1 MTKPSVTKPFERP
14 DVFDGQ
20 VTKQFERPYVSNE
33 RMARAVRTGR
43 RFNER
48 VTKPFERV
56 YISNE
61 RVTKSFKR
69 ADGLNERVI
78 KPFERLTNGL
88 QTESN
93 KINKLETKLELE
105 DVSVVFRWKATAPN
119 IHSSMLTFIFNFFYL
134 FFFQM
139 QT

>member
-1 MTKPSVTKPFERP
+1 MG
-14 DVFDGQ
+14 DQ
-20 VTKQFERPYVSNE
+20 VVP
-33 RMARAVRTGR
+33 TGR

-48 VTKPFERV
+48 VTKPFELV

-88 QTESN
+88 
-93 KINKLETKLELE
+93 
-105 DVSVVFRWKATAPN
+105 
-119 IHSSMLTFIFNFFYL
+119 
-134 FFFQM
+134 
-139 QT
+139 

>member
-1 MTKPSVTKPFERP
+1 MG
-14 DVFDGQ
+14 DQ
-20 VTKQFERPYVSNE
+20 V
-33 RMARAVRTGR
+33 VRTGR

-88 QTESN
+88 
-93 KINKLETKLELE
+93 
-105 DVSVVFRWKATAPN
+105 
-119 IHSSMLTFIFNFFYL
+119 
-134 FFFQM
+134 
-139 QT
+139 